1 MDALKIKTI
10 FWQKESI
17 IPNTPWK
24 IRGYSRSAF
33 RTGFYLPDLDLLL
46 DAGPQN
52 FNHPSTVMITHT
64 HIDHIASL
72 PFTMIGHE
80 EPLNLYG
87 PAAAQTH
94 VENYINSMF
103 AVNALTP
110 VTNSDWSQQF
120 YQYHPLKPKDI
131 FPITLNKND
140 LEIEVFEC
148 DHTIP
153 TISYG
158 ISQIKQK
165 LKSEYLGLPGKEIG
179 ALRKSG
185 TQVTQAVTTKSL
197 AYVCDTSIRVFD
209 LNPNLLSYPTIM
221 IECTFF
227 LPDELENA
235 GKTNHIHWD
244 QLKPYVLAHPE
255 ISFILFH
262 FSQRYR
268 DQEVLDFFQSEK
280 IDNLSCW
287 VSIDD

>member
-1 MDALKIKTI
+1 MDALKIKTV
-10 FWQKESI
+10 FWQKESV

-33 RTGFYLPDLDLLL
+33 RTGFYLPDLDLML

-52 FNHPSTVMITHT
+52 FNHPSTIMITHT

-72 PFTMIGHE
+72 PFTMIGSE
-80 EPLNLYG
+80 EILQVYG
-87 PAAAQTH
+87 PSDARKY
-94 VENYINSMF
+94 VESYIGAMFEANS
-103 AVNALTP
+103 LTKI
-110 VTNSDWSQQF
+110 DKMDHIF
-120 YQYHPLKPKDI
+120 QYHPLKPGTI

-165 LKSEYLGLPGKEIG
+165 LKPEYRGLPGKELG
-179 ALRKSG
+179 TLRKSG
-185 TQVTQAVTTKSL
+185 TQITHQVTTKSL
-197 AYVCDTSIRVFD
+197 AYVCDTSIKVFD

-235 GKTNHIHWD
+235 GKTNHIHWE
-244 QLKPYVLAHPE
+244 QLKPQVLAHPE
-255 ISFILFH
+255 INFILFH

-280 IDNLSCW
+280 DQDQISNLSCW
-287 VSIDD
+287 VGI